1 MAYICDRPGFSVR
14 VEGEFAGDD
23 LWLIRG
29 HLTSRPAPQ
38 DVDPQLFE
46 AEARLELT
54 MGIVREALRGRD
66 LGARHLHVALDGDH
80 RIEGFLLG
88 LESTRASG
96 HAA

>member
-1 MAYICDRPGFSVR
+1 MPYTCDRPGFSVM
-14 VEGEFAGDD
+14 VDGAFAGED

-29 HLTSRPAPQ
+29 RLAYRPVPP
-38 DVDPQLFE
+38 DIDTGVLE

-66 LGARHLHVALDGDH
+66 LGARHLHVALDGEH

-88 LESTRASG
+88 LEPTRLTG